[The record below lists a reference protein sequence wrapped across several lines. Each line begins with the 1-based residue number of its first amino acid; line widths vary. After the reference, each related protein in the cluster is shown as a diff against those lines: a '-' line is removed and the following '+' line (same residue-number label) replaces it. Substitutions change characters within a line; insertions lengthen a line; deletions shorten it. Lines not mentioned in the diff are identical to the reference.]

1 MKHQTV
7 TTLRRCVFAACA
19 LACAILAS
27 RALPYIKAQ
36 RERMDLNPYTDI
48 ANVSPG
54 IELATKSL
62 GCFRA
67 IAIAALWVRAT
78 NLQDDGK
85 FFELNDLFRLI
96 SQLEPRFASV
106 WYYWAWNLAYNCSVK
121 FPASQPEER
130 WRWVQLGIE
139 ILRDRGIPVNPRSPT
154 LYREL
159 AWIYSHKIGQ
169 NMDDA
174 HEYYKMRLALEM
186 QEALGKPPYKERI
199 EAMAAAPATQRELM
213 ADPAVRTLVEALAT
227 TQTDPFKRPL
237 DVANRDPKL
246 PPRAL
251 AILGDPAYAQGVE
264 RLDAF
269 LRARHA
275 RDTLK
280 LDLARMLK
288 YTKDFGPIDWRLPD
302 ALALY
307 WAARSVEIFGAD
319 PFHAA
324 NSDRLLFSSLVELYR
339 RGRLRFEPPSDT
351 EDGVWVVAPNFAFL
365 EPIVR
370 LHEEIVKR
378 NEGTDL
384 DDPTRDGFFNFLRD
398 AILNLYLH
406 TDEKNAQRYLRKL
419 ITMGGEPEMTLETFI
434 ERRYKE
440 LLKGITYEQATNL
453 IRSRLF
459 NSLFWVSLGFPDR
472 AQGQDNLARFLYN
485 KYAEDHPS
493 DRFRLPPYRRLW
505 LDALREAIIRMRP
518 FQIEELR
525 RLYTN
530 DVKAVEEELKKL
542 QQPRPAPA
550 PPRTPPAPKP

>member
-27 RALPYIKAQ
+27 RSLPYIKAQ

-139 ILRDRGIPVNPRSPT
+139 ILRDRGIPVNPRAPT

-213 ADPAVRTLVEALAT
+213 
-227 TQTDPFKRPL
+227 
-237 DVANRDPKL
+237 
-246 PPRAL
+246 
-251 AILGDPAYAQGVE
+251 
-264 RLDAF
+264 
-269 LRARHA
+269 
-275 RDTLK
+275 
-280 LDLARMLK
+280 
-288 YTKDFGPIDWRLPD
+288 
-302 ALALY
+302 
-307 WAARSVEIFGAD
+307 AD

-384 DDPTRDGFFNFLRD
+384 ADPTRDGFFNFLRD

-406 TDEKNAQRYLRKL
+406 TDEKNAKRYLRKL
-419 ITMGGEPEMTLETFI
+419 ITMGGEPEMTLETFV
-434 ERRYKE
+434 ERRYQE
-440 LLKGITYEQATNL
+440 LLKGITFGQATNL

-459 NSLFWVSLGFPDR
+459 NSLFWVSLGFVDR

-550 PPRTPPAPKP
+550 PPRTPPAPKT